1 MTLKLQTQWIAR
13 LKLRAEGDKIRAEG
27 DKLRAEGNKL
37 RAEGDKLWA
46 EAILS
51 VYGNITLKWG
61 YVKNTRTCTLG
72 NGEVY
77 REDMKI
83 EEESR

>member
-27 DKLRAEGNKL
+27 DKIWVDAVRSE
-37 RAEGDKLWA
+37 
-46 EAILS
+46 
-51 VYGNITLKWG
+51 YGNTKIRFDFTG
-61 YVKNTRTCTLG
+61 RVFTCTLG
-72 NGEVY
+72 NGDVY

-83 EEESR
+83 EEENR